1 MTKRI
6 TVLVGPP
13 CSGKSSYLKDFESDF
28 VISSDRIVEI
38 LCRQHM
44 LEYHEYFLLPKL
56 HKIRIAHDK
65 IFYKL
70 VQHSKRFQHIVWDLT
85 NLTQE
90 SRARIFVHYP
100 GASFTAIQFDTPCG
114 KNEVLKR
121 ELLQRNLERS
131 RTQGKY
137 IEESILKSMVDK
149 YERVNEDEGFNEIL
163 NLKVI
168 NITNK

>member
-13 CSGKSSYLKDFESDF
+13 CSGKSSYLKDFESGF

-44 LEYHEYFLLPKL
+44 LEYHEYFLLPKM

-70 VQHSKRFQHIVWDLT
+70 VQHSKRYAAPPPHVPP
-85 NLTQE
+85 
-90 SRARIFVHYP
+90 SARVICPAAVTSCP
-100 GASFTAIQFDTPCG
+100 GAPVPPSHLDAVLRRFRPRSGPPLMGASLTGSVCPCAACPQTRDARFAVTPSCS
-114 KNEVLKR
+114 
-121 ELLQRNLERS
+121 RS
-131 RTQGKY
+131 APASARGSRHRTSLY
-137 IEESILKSMVDK
+137 V
-149 YERVNEDEGFNEIL
+149 
-163 NLKVI
+163 
-168 NITNK
+168 T